1 MITKTFVGL
10 KQQLIVIKSNHW
22 NCQIIADKIFNVFNV
37 KGEIKQLQGIDNITP
52 QNSSIQEPYKSLI
65 EEQMVK

>member
-22 NCQIIADKIFNVFNV
+22 NCQIIADKIFNVCNV
-37 KGEIKQLQGIDNITP
+37 KGEIKQLQGIDYHCFA
-52 QNSSIQEPYKSLI
+52 NSSIQEPYK
-65 EEQMVK
+65 V

>member
-1 MITKTFVGL
+1 MITKIFVGL

-37 KGEIKQLQGIDNITP
+37 KGEIKQIQGIDYYCSAKFKHTRTI
-52 QNSSIQEPYKSLI
+52 
-65 EEQMVK
+65 